1 MSMRRRNPFEEVEQ
15 FIERMS
21 RQLEE
26 GDWSMMGGTSMSV
39 DVAES
44 DDEFVVAAD
53 LPGYER
59 DEIDLKI
66 SDGTLRIAADHEE
79 AIDEEDETDGRRY
92 IRQERRHQST
102 SRSIRLPESVEE
114 DEATAN
120 YKNGVLTI
128 TLPKTVAGD
137 EGSQIEIE

>member
-39 DVAES
+39 DVAEA
-44 DDEFVVAAD
+44 DDEFVVVAD

-66 SDGTLRIAADHEE
+66 ADGTLRIAADHEE
-79 AIDEEDETDGRRY
+79 SVEEKEEDDGRRY
-92 IRQERRHQST
+92 LRQERRHRST

-114 DEATAN
+114 DEASAS

-128 TLPKTVAGD
+128 TLPKTSAGE